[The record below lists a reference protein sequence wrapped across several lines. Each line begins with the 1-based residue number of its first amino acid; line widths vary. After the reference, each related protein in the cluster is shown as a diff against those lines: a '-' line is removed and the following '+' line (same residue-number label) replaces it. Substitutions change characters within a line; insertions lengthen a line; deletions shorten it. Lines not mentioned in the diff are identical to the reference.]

1 MSDTAEKE
9 FAAALARFQKE
20 MPSVSKGQTAN
31 TGTFSYSYADLTAIT
46 EAATPLL
53 AKNGL
58 SWTAQPTITEHGF
71 VLRYALMHD
80 GGHSVGGEFPL
91 PDPAKSNPQQ
101 IGSWL
106 TYARRYA
113 LCAVTGIAPGGDDDD
128 AAKAM
133 EARAEPL
140 PRAPR
145 RRGATTRHDG
155 PEDPTTHVDEWTVPL
170 TDTEWLEDARQLLSA
185 AQSRA
190 EVEAVIASAKRKLAE
205 KHLTA
210 EDAVAFK
217 AETDQRLAELSGVP
231 A

>member
-1 MSDTAEKE
+1 MSDATAEML
-9 FAAALARFQKE
+9 FAAALAAFQHE
-20 MPSVSKGQTAN
+20 LPSVRKGQTAN
-31 TGTFSYSYADLTAIT
+31 TGTYSYSYADLTDIT
-46 EAATPLL
+46 EVAAPLL

-58 SWTAQPTITEHGF
+58 SWTAAPTITEHGF
-71 VLRYALMHD
+71 VLRYALLHD

-133 EARAEPL
+133 DARSEPL

-145 RRGATTRHDG
+145 RRGATTRHNG
-155 PEDPTTHVDEWTVPL
+155 PDDPTTHQDEWTVQ
-170 TDTEWLEDARQLLSA
+170 TDTEWLEDARASLGRTGSVDEVRELWQATA
-185 AQSRA
+185 AKVR
-190 EVEAVIASAKRKLAE
+190 EGRLA
-205 KHLTA
+205 H
-210 EDAVAFK
+210 EDAEAFK
-217 AETDQRLAELSGVP
+217 AEMTQRQQELQGVP